1 MTNEKYIGELKQ
13 GKTYVINYLDK
24 KTKKNKGEREFVIIE
39 NHHEPIIEKEIFY
52 KVQEELEKRNKE
64 TQKNTPSK
72 FSGKYAFS
80 SKIVCNQCQGTY
92 AVGPTKTLK
101 SGAIRRSYRC
111 GTRITNGKRI
121 VSEQGEIHGC
131 SSDIVYEDVLKEILK
146 EIIQE
151 IAEDKARITNDI
163 QKAVESIINKR
174 ERKEGQENTI
184 LKKKKELETERQRAI
199 ELCIKGL
206 ITEQELEEKR
216 KDKEQELQR
225 INEELKQQQEE
236 IKALDNKDEIIKK
249 SKQIVSDIVN
259 TKIITDEIC
268 RTLVDKVIVYSK
280 NELEFYLKGN
290 SGDFFKREG
299 VILYNNHVAMLY
311 HYETKNVNKAVKR
324 NIDRFPE
331 DFCFQLTKSE
341 MDKMWFQNGTT
352 SKGENN
358 KYRSEKYLPYAY
370 TEQGIAM
377 LSGVLKNSI
386 AVDVSINIMRAFI
399 EMRKFINTNKN
410 LFEKVINIEN
420 KMDKKFIEQDKKFDI
435 IFDQLQL
442 EENIKQR
449 IFFDGQIYDA
459 YSLIID
465 IIKNA
470 KNKILM
476 IDNYIDD
483 SILKMLSKKNK
494 DVEVVILTSQNSKIS
509 KLDITKFNKQYPT
522 LKIAYTNK
530 FHDRFI
536 VIDNKELY
544 HCGASLKDVGK
555 KCFAI
560 NKMED
565 MNFIKNIENPSNL
578 C

>member
-1 MTNEKYIGELKQ
+1 MLEGAWKNGVVLGSVHILGYNLSHGKLTIKEDEAKIVREIYNMFLYEHKGCFTIARELMKRGIKTSRGKTRWYPSGIRAILTNEKYIGELKQ
-13 GKTYVINYLDK
+13 QKTYVTNYLEK

-64 TQKNTPSK
+64 TQKNIPSK

-111 GTRITNGKRI
+111 RTRITNGKRI
-121 VSEQGEIHGC
+121 ISEQGEINGGC
-131 SSDIVYEDVLKEILK
+131 SSDIIYEDVLKEILK

-151 IAEDKARITNDI
+151 IAEDTERITNDI
-163 QKAVESIINKR
+163 QKAVEIIINKR

-259 TKIITDEIC
+259 TKTITDEIC

-311 HYETKNVNKAVKR
+311 HYETKKINQTVKR
-324 NIDRFPE
+324 NIQRFPE
-331 DFCFQLTKSE
+331 KFCFKLTE
-341 MDKMWFQNGTT
+341 EELETMWSQIVTT
-352 SKGENN
+352 SKLEDN
-358 KYRSEKYLPYAY
+358 KYRSKNIYHMYL
-370 TEQGIAM
+370 Q
-377 LSGVLKNSI
+377 
-386 AVDVSINIMRAFI
+386 
-399 EMRKFINTNKN
+399 
-410 LFEKVINIEN
+410 
-420 KMDKKFIEQDKKFDI
+420 
-435 IFDQLQL
+435 
-442 EENIKQR
+442 
-449 IFFDGQIYDA
+449 
-459 YSLIID
+459 
-465 IIKNA
+465 
-470 KNKILM
+470 
-476 IDNYIDD
+476 
-483 SILKMLSKKNK
+483 
-494 DVEVVILTSQNSKIS
+494 
-509 KLDITKFNKQYPT
+509 
-522 LKIAYTNK
+522 
-530 FHDRFI
+530 
-536 VIDNKELY
+536 NKE
-544 HCGASLKDVGK
+544 
-555 KCFAI
+555 
-560 NKMED
+560 
-565 MNFIKNIENPSNL
+565 
-578 C
+578 